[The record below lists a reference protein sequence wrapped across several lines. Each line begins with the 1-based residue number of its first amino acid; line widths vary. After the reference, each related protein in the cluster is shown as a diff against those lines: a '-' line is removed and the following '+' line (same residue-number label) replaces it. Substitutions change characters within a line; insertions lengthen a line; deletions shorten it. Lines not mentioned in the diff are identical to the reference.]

1 MSKPKIKDQLA
12 SFESYIND
20 IPLVID
26 PCKMCNVYRKN
37 NGYDFGSYD
46 KKKDEYKKG
55 ICSECCWFYDSK
67 FEVGK

>member
-1 MSKPKIKDQLA
+1 MTEAMKLIQKILWFF
-12 SFESYIND
+12 S
-20 IPLVID
+20 
-26 PCKMCNVYRKN
+26 PCRKCKVYRKN
-37 NGYDFGSYD
+37 KGYDFGTYD